1 VSGVSGGFSGAA
13 KNSLL
18 SGCPADIVSSKMG
31 WDAQE
36 GRWVFDP
43 GRALPRE
50 DPDGRRFADVDYI
63 VVTEDGDDGPGV
75 EV

>member
-1 VSGVSGGFSGAA
+1 VSGGFSGGE
-13 KNSLL
+13 KKSRLRER
-18 SGCPADIVSSKMG
+18 PADVVSSKMG

-50 DPDGRRFADVDYI
+50 DPDGRRFADVDYV
-63 VVTEDGDDGPGV
+63 VVTEDGPGV

>member
-1 VSGVSGGFSGAA
+1 
-13 KNSLL
+13 
-18 SGCPADIVSSKMG
+18 MG

-50 DPDGRRFADVDYI
+50 DPDGRRFADVDYV
-63 VVTEDGDDGPGV
+63 VVTEDGDDVLGV